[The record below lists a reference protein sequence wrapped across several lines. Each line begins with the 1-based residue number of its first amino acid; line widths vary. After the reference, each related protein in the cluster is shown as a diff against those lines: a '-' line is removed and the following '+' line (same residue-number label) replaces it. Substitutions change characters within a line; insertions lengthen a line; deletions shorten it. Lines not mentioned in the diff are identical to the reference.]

1 MLRVIAQKWGDNLCF
16 LWGQSDWFCQQ
27 RQGGFEKTDFFSS
40 VLFPQ
45 INELCQCC
53 HACRY
58 NMWSCSFVVSQ
69 AMCLTLCCRRTSG
82 IDERRLTQTMAS
94 FIREKLYVAQHQVIS
109 IQILSNP
116 IYRLEKKKKPIQTH
130 RSWLD
135 STDNVQS
142 LYKQLLMTAEHKYHK
157 WMYLKEVWKFGLTNF
172 ALN

>member
-116 IYRLEKKKKPIQTH
+116 IYRLGKKKNPYKHIG
-130 RSWLD
+130 LD
-135 STDNVQS
+135 LILLTMCKVYISS
-142 LYKQLLMTAEHKYHK
+142 CLWQLNISIINECT
-157 WMYLKEVWKFGLTNF
+157 
-172 ALN
+172 